1 MIKIKTALISVY
13 NKDGIL
19 QLAQSLNNAGI
30 KIISSGG
37 TAKYLLENNVSVVE
51 VSSYTGS
58 PELFNGR
65 VKTLHPKIHAG
76 ILARGNKDQKELE
89 ELGAEKIDLVI
100 VNLYP
105 FAEELK
111 KESATE
117 DDLIEKIDIGGP
129 AMLRAAA
136 KNYKHTVSVCD
147 PKDYQKININGMTEE
162 ESRELAGHVFATTE
176 SYDSLVHS
184 WLHQHPISLNQS
196 SKKLRYGENPH
207 QNASITVTENSP
219 IDFLSPLQGK
229 EVSYNNVNDSLAAWA
244 CVNEFKNP
252 AVCIVKH
259 ANPCGV
265 AESDSFSD
273 AYKKAF
279 STDPTSAFGGVIAL
293 NGALDGELAKH
304 ILEQQ
309 FVEVI
314 IAESFDADAKML
326 LADKPNIRLL
336 ISKSL
341 AKSFTE
347 NRSIYEVNLTQTSDS
362 LNPSDYELKTVSE
375 IKPNSEQQDDLIFAM
390 KVAKHVKSNAIV
402 LAKDKMTIG
411 IGAGQ
416 MSRVIS
422 TKIAVMKAKE
432 EGINTAGCVLASDA
446 FFPFRDNID
455 LAAEAGIKHV
465 IQPGGSIRD
474 QEVIDAINEHGMT
487 MCVTGIRHFKH

>member
-147 PKDYQKININGMTEE
+147 PKDYQKININGMTVE

-184 WLHQHPISLNQS
+184 
-196 SKKLRYGENPH
+196 
-207 QNASITVTENSP
+207 
-219 IDFLSPLQGK
+219 
-229 EVSYNNVNDSLAAWA
+229 
-244 CVNEFKNP
+244 
-252 AVCIVKH
+252 
-259 ANPCGV
+259 
-265 AESDSFSD
+265 
-273 AYKKAF
+273 
-279 STDPTSAFGGVIAL
+279 
-293 NGALDGELAKH
+293 
-304 ILEQQ
+304 
-309 FVEVI
+309 
-314 IAESFDADAKML
+314 
-326 LADKPNIRLL
+326 
-336 ISKSL
+336 
-341 AKSFTE
+341 
-347 NRSIYEVNLTQTSDS
+347 
-362 LNPSDYELKTVSE
+362 
-375 IKPNSEQQDDLIFAM
+375 
-390 KVAKHVKSNAIV
+390 
-402 LAKDKMTIG
+402 
-411 IGAGQ
+411 
-416 MSRVIS
+416 
-422 TKIAVMKAKE
+422 
-432 EGINTAGCVLASDA
+432 
-446 FFPFRDNID
+446 
-455 LAAEAGIKHV
+455 
-465 IQPGGSIRD
+465 
-474 QEVIDAINEHGMT
+474 
-487 MCVTGIRHFKH
+487 